1 MLVYLRM
8 VFLPH
13 IEEIRDFSEL
23 RGDVWREEGE
33 RGGREGL
40 APGWD
45 FTISVPC

>member
-1 MLVYLRM
+1 MLVYFRM

-33 RGGREGL
+33 R
-40 APGWD
+40 APDWD
-45 FTISVPC
+45 FPISVPC

>member
-1 MLVYLRM
+1 MLVYFRM

-33 RGGREGL
+33 REKEPQTGIFPSL
-40 APGWD
+40 CP
-45 FTISVPC
+45 VN